1 MAYEWLVE
9 ALRETWA
16 ETDRTISPLTEA
28 QFLAPTPCPG
38 WSVRDVVSHLVGF
51 ELMLLGEPL
60 PTNPV
65 ERPSYVRN
73 DIGALNEAFV
83 QDRRNQSAHDSVE
96 EFRHVTQ
103 RALERLV
110 ALEDDEWERIGWSP
124 EGEAPYHR
132 FMETRLLDSWI
143 HLQDIRDGLAM
154 PSDDHGVG
162 EEVVLNRFEAALP
175 YVIGKRAQA
184 PEGARIRVNIT
195 GRLARTTDIVVRDGR
210 AVAADTAG
218 EPLLEIT
225 TPAAIFWRRAAGR
238 ITAAAFLEASAT
250 DVRGDRDI
258 ARRIAEGLAIMI

>member
-1 MAYEWLVE
+1 
-9 ALRETWA
+9 
-16 ETDRTISPLTEA
+16 
-28 QFLAPTPCPG
+28 
-38 WSVRDVVSHLVGF
+38 
-51 ELMLLGEPL
+51 MLLGEPL

-162 EEVVLNRFEAALP
+162 EEVVLNRFESDATATGGKGFMDLVYP
-175 YVIGKRAQA
+175 YATLKPLR
-184 PEGARIRVNIT
+184 ELLRNRVQT
-195 GRLARTTDIVVRDGR
+195 GDGNEESDKVWR
-210 AVAADTAG
+210 EDLAVAVGDAHVDAKVVMGHIKTTLHDLQTMKEG
-218 EPLLEIT
+218 DLLFFKKPELAQFITNEVPSFGVEIGSRGSHV
-225 TPAAIFWRRAAGR
+225 AVR
-238 ITAAAFLEASAT
+238 IEKQL
-250 DVRGDRDI
+250 VPGH
-258 ARRIAEGLAIMI
+258 L